1 MARERTVLRTSPGA
15 AGRPAPEEETVSVL
29 GRTNGG
35 DQDTEREGE
44 WRRGLLRRWP
54 VELESFTGQS
64 VEIIFQ
70 NFSRFIFFELQ
81 I

>member
-1 MARERTVLRTSPGA
+1 MEAIRTQREKES
-15 AGRPAPEEETVSVL
+15 
-29 GRTNGG
+29 G
-35 DQDTEREGE
+35 DGDYSD
-44 WRRGLLRRWP
+44 RRWP